1 MKSIA
6 KTVNTPA
13 GKFPFPMN
21 PAFKE
26 DLALCQTNED
36 LFELVEWH
44 GFINPDAFTEV
55 MARGLVPDY
64 EKWKETKNSKLTKK

>member
-1 MKSIA
+1 MKPIA

-26 DLALCQTNED
+26 DLELCQTNED

-44 GFINPDAFTEV
+44 GFINPDAFSEV
-55 MARGLVPDY
+55 MARGLISDY
-64 EKWKETKNSKLTKK
+64 KKWKKLKDKPL